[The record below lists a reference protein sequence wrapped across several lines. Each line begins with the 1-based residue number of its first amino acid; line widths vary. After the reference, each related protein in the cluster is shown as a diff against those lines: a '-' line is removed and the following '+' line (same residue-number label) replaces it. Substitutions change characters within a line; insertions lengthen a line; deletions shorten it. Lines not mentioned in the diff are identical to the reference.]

1 MHYVDFVDYD
11 APTLFSCRATGLP
24 FYLGFILPFLAIYV
38 FNWIVFVMIMV
49 SIGRHTARS
58 AAVRQ
63 ASESS
68 GNAFSLK
75 NVLIAAGLA
84 LVLGLGWGFGLAA
97 SSHKISALACTFQ
110 FLFSVFVSCQGF
122 LLLLF
127 HGVRSKDA
135 KKVWQSWLC
144 LHTKSYSVAGSTLGE
159 GGTMQSSHLRTMPQT
174 SRSTDEPS
182 ISLDEKLCSESE
194 KHTTTEE
201 TFDGDAT
208 LETSC
213 LGPEMVATEVDVKA
227 VPPKNIQRKFLSLA
241 LLKKDTIGGMP
252 IFRSDIQVTKHLLTT
267 ECEDIK
273 SMQRT
278 SK

>member
-1 MHYVDFVDYD
+1 MHYADYVDYY
-11 APTLFSCRATGLP
+11 ASTMFSCRATGLP

-38 FNWIVFVMIMV
+38 FNWIVFVVIMV

-68 GNAFSLK
+68 GTTFSLK

-127 HGVRSKDA
+127 HGLRSKDA
-135 KKVWQSWLC
+135 KKVWRSWIGLD
-144 LHTKSYSVAGSTLGE
+144 TKSYSVARGTLGE

-174 SRSTDEPS
+174 THSTDEPS
-182 ISLDEKLCSESE
+182 ISLGEKLCSESE

-201 TFDGDAT
+201 KFDGDAS

-213 LGPEMVATEVDVKA
+213 LSPEKAAAVLEVKV
-227 VPPKNIQRKFLSLA
+227 VPPRKIHRRFLSLE
-241 LLKKDTIGGMP
+241 LLKKDTIGGMQ
-252 IFRSDIQVTKHLLTT
+252 IFRSEIQLTKHLSAT
-267 ECEDIK
+267 ECED
-273 SMQRT
+273 T
-278 SK
+278 H